1 MTRKT
6 GAPKSSSSQNTA
18 EPKTAQL
25 RVRNVLS
32 RIEVLESY
40 INDLT
45 VIPSTSYVGTAVL
58 LALLSKSLTVSRAI
72 CELIGSGFPAE
83 AFGLTRTLVE
93 LYLTIHYI
101 ANKDTEAR
109 AKTYVEY
116 FAKVHAEWGEI
127 NAKYYPGR
135 KLVEPAFHDE
145 AMKIAEKFKN
155 KHAWTGIG
163 GQTRMMAFE
172 EDTVDISDDGKP
184 FKSDFDYEVIY
195 FWTSHFV
202 HGTVAI
208 LSSFGVWHKT
218 IRNCGNDCAITSG
231 RWTTV
236 SECCAFAE
244 VGATLFCGATTLKN
258 IEACVSGLILRRTPL
273 DPSTTWRS
281 AFPSNIRSPRTSNR
295 FRINFSGPSTAVGN
309 TRRRFGVGLDS
320 WNAIP
325 KLNCTFVTSPKTS
338 N

>member
-6 GAPKSSSSQNTA
+6 GSPKSSPSQKTA

-25 RVRNVLS
+25 RVRDALP
-32 RIEVLESY
+32 RIEVLENY

-72 CELIGSGFPAE
+72 CELIESGFPAE

-172 EDTVDISDDGKP
+172 EDTVDIGDDGKP

-202 HGTVAI
+202 HGTVVALEDHAI
-208 LSSFGVWHKT
+208 EAGNVFRIRGGKQRQYLGDNALFNVLAFIVRSFV
-218 IRNCGNDCAITSG
+218 
-231 RWTTV
+231 
-236 SECCAFAE
+236 CAFRVMHE
-244 VGATLFCGATTLKN
+244 ELPQVLNDIQEQLRLNTLNWK
-258 IEACVSGLILRRTPL
+258 P
-273 DPSTTWRS
+273 DRS
-281 AFPSNIRSPRTSNR
+281 KYAASIR
-295 FRINFSGPSTAVGN
+295 IG
-309 TRRRFGVGLDS
+309 
-320 WNAIP
+320 
-325 KLNCTFVTSPKTS
+325 KE
-338 N
+338 